1 MEKKEYAIS
10 ENEIGISIFRGFFSY
25 LQQNNLV
32 YECKVSSFIFNN
44 KKISKWESTGV
55 LNCSDYYSMNGI
67 VKPEMAW
74 YLKSCANF
82 ITSKNFF
89 SPESLAHKSY
99 EKNVFQFFIT
109 PLCNLQT
116 RFNAS

>member
-1 MEKKEYAIS
+1 M
-10 ENEIGISIFRGFFSY
+10 
-25 LQQNNLV
+25 
-32 YECKVSSFIFNN
+32 
-44 KKISKWESTGV
+44 TV
-55 LNCSDYYSMNGI
+55 L

-74 YLKSCANF
+74 YLKSYANF

-89 SPESLAHKSY
+89 FPESLAHKSY

-109 PLCNLQT
+109 LLCNLQT